1 MNEGSLP
8 ERLLAW
14 VRNGWARLEPWAARQ
29 WIGLTLGALAI
40 ALVAGAL
47 LFVKMRGH
55 TPSADDLDRAGEGA
69 NEATAAAAPE
79 ATEAVAPGLPAAP
92 GASPT
97 ALPAASAAV
106 RGVDAGKPLSPNVKV
121 TFRTFPGR
129 RASVV
134 WGGKRLGFIDRNKP
148 LVVERPRDSGPLDV
162 VIRSP
167 GFVAVHVRAYTFD
180 DNTVDVKIT
189 PNDKKDTIYGFKAPL
204 PPEDAG
210 APAL

>member
-1 MNEGSLP
+1 MSEGSLP
-8 ERLLAW
+8 KRALAW
-14 VRNGWARLEPWAARQ
+14 VRQAWDRFEPWAAKQ
-29 WIGLTLGALAI
+29 WIGITLGALAI

-47 LFVKMRGH
+47 LFVRMRGH
-55 TPSADDLDRAGEGA
+55 APSADDLDRAAADGESDA
-69 NEATAAAAPE
+69 PTAALPE
-79 ATEAVAPGLPAAP
+79 SAKTPAPGSPAPAGAP
-92 GASPT
+92 PSAVP
-97 ALPAASAAV
+97 PAPAPSS
-106 RGVDAGKPLSPNVKV
+106 VDAGKPLSPNVKV

-134 WGGKRLGFIDRNKP
+134 WGGKRLGFIDRGKP

-210 APAL
+210 APSL